1 MVKAIRITETG
12 KANVMKFV
20 DVEIKS
26 LAPNEVLIKNK
37 AIGLNYIDVYHRSG
51 TYPLPLPTGIGLEA
65 AGVIEDVGSAVT
77 EFKVGDR
84 VAHAAAPPGAY
95 SEKQVYPQ
103 EKLVKIPDYISDE
116 IASVIMLKG
125 ITSEYLIHR
134 AYKVKKDQFILYHA
148 AAGGVGQVLCQ
159 WAKSLG
165 CKVIGTV
172 GSEEKIKI
180 AKENGCDFVINYSK
194 ESFSQKVREITNGK
208 MLDVVY
214 DGVGAKTFEESIECL
229 AIRGT
234 MVSFGNASGLVEK
247 VDPKKHIAPKGLFFT
262 RPSIAHYT
270 VTREELVNSANTV
283 FDAIRTNKFKVK
295 IFKKF
300 ALKDAVKAHEEL
312 EARKLTGP
320 AILVP

>member
-12 KANVMKFV
+12 NANVMKFV
-20 DVEIKS
+20 DVELKK
-26 LAPNEVLIKNK
+26 LAPNEVLIRNK
-37 AIGLNYIDVYHRSG
+37 AIGLNYIDVYHRAG

-65 AGVIEDVGSAVT
+65 AGVIEEIGSDVK

-84 VAHAAAPPGAY
+84 VAHAAAPPGSY

-116 IASVIMLKG
+116 IASCIMLKG
-125 ITSEYLIHR
+125 ITSEYLLHR

-172 GSEEKIKI
+172 GSEDKVKI

-194 ESFSQKVREITNGK
+194 ESFSQKVKEITNGK

-270 VTREELVNSANTV
+270 VTKEELVNSANTV
-283 FDAIRTNKFKVK
+283 FDAIKTGKFKVK

-300 ALKDAVKAHEEL
+300 VLKDAVTAHEEL

-320 AILVP
+320 SILVP

>member
-1 MVKAIRITETG
+1 MIKAIRITETG
-12 KANVMKFV
+12 NANVMKFV
-20 DVEIKS
+20 DVDLKK
-26 LAPNEVLIKNK
+26 LTPNEVLIKNK

-51 TYPLPLPTGIGLEA
+51 TYPLPLPNGIGLEA
-65 AGVIEDVGSAVT
+65 AGVIEEIGSDVK

-84 VAHAAAPPGAY
+84 VAHAAAPPGSY

-116 IASVIMLKG
+116 VASCIMLKG
-125 ITSEYLIHR
+125 ITSEYLLHR
-134 AYKVKKDQFILYHA
+134 AYAVKKGEFILYHA

-172 GSEEKIKI
+172 GSDEKVAI

-194 ESFSQKVREITNGK
+194 ESFSEKVKEITEGK
-208 MLDVVY
+208 MLKVVY
-214 DGVGAKTFEESIECL
+214 DGVGAKTFEESLDCL

-234 MVSFGNASGLVEK
+234 MVSFGNASGLVDN
-247 VDPKKHIAPKGLFFT
+247 VDPKKHIAPKGLYFT

-270 VTREELVNSANTV
+270 VTREELVNSANAV
-283 FDAIRTNKFKVK
+283 FEAIKTNKFKVK

-300 ALKDAVKAHEEL
+300 ALKDAVTAHEEL
-312 EARKLTGP
+312 EGRKLKGP

>member
-20 DVEIKS
+20 DVELKK

-65 AGVIEDVGSAVT
+65 AGVIEETGSDVK

-84 VAHAAAPPGAY
+84 VAHAAAPPGSY

-103 EKLVKIPDYISDE
+103 EKLVKIPDYITDE
-116 IASVIMLKG
+116 IASCIMLKG
-125 ITSEYLIHR
+125 ITSEYLLHR
-134 AYKVKKDQFILYHA
+134 AYAVKKGEFILFHA

-172 GSEEKIKI
+172 GSDEKVAI

-194 ESFSQKVREITNGK
+194 ESFSQKVKEITDGK
-208 MLDVVY
+208 MLKVVY
-214 DGVGAKTFEESIECL
+214 DGVGAKTFEESLDCL

-234 MVSFGNASGLVEK
+234 MVSFGNASGLIDK
-247 VDPKKHIAPKGLFFT
+247 VDPKKHIAPKGLYFT

-283 FDAIRTNKFKVK
+283 FEAIKTGKFKVK

>member
-12 KANVMKFV
+12 NANVMKFV
-20 DVEIKS
+20 DVELKK

-51 TYPLPLPTGIGLEA
+51 TYPLPLPNGIGLEA
-65 AGVIEDVGSAVT
+65 AGVIEEIGSDVK

-84 VAHAAAPPGAY
+84 VAHAAAPPGSY

-116 IASVIMLKG
+116 VASCIMLKG
-125 ITSEYLIHR
+125 ITSEYLLHR
-134 AYKVKKDQFILYHA
+134 AYAVKKGEFILFHA

-172 GSEEKIKI
+172 GSDEKVAI
-180 AKENGCDFVINYSK
+180 ARENGCDFVINYSK
-194 ESFSQKVREITNGK
+194 ESFSQKVKEITESK
-208 MLDVVY
+208 MLKVVY
-214 DGVGAKTFEESIECL
+214 DGVGAKTFEESLDCL

-234 MVSFGNASGLVEK
+234 MVSFGNASGLIDN
-247 VDPKKHIAPKGLFFT
+247 VDPKKHIAPKGLYFT

-283 FDAIRTNKFKVK
+283 FEAIKTGKFKVK

-300 ALKDAVKAHEEL
+300 ALKDAVTAHEEL

-320 AILVP
+320 SILVP

>member
-12 KANVMKFV
+12 NANVMKFV
-20 DVEIKS
+20 DVELKK

-51 TYPLPLPTGIGLEA
+51 TYPLPLPNGIGLEA
-65 AGVIEDVGSAVT
+65 AGVIEEIGSDVK

-84 VAHAAAPPGAY
+84 VAHAAAPPGSY

-103 EKLVKIPDYISDE
+103 EKIVKIPDYISDE
-116 IASVIMLKG
+116 MASCIMLKG
-125 ITSEYLIHR
+125 ITSEYLLHR

-172 GSEEKIKI
+172 GSEEKVAI

-194 ESFSQKVREITNGK
+194 ESFSQKVKEITNGK

-234 MVSFGNASGLVEK
+234 MVSFGNASGLVDK

-283 FDAIRTNKFKVK
+283 FEAIKTNKFKIK

-300 ALKDAVKAHEEL
+300 SLKDAVTAHEEL

-320 AILVP
+320 AVLIP

>member
-20 DVEIKS
+20 DVELKK

-37 AIGLNYIDVYHRSG
+37 AIGLNYIDIYHRSG
-51 TYPLPLPTGIGLEA
+51 TYPLPLPNGIGLEA
-65 AGVIEDVGSAVT
+65 AGVIEEIGSDVK

-84 VAHAAAPPGAY
+84 VAHAAAPPGSY

-116 IASVIMLKG
+116 IASCIMLKG
-125 ITSEYLIHR
+125 ITSEYLLHR
-134 AYKVKKDQFILYHA
+134 AYAVKKGEFILFHA

-172 GSEEKIKI
+172 GSDEKVAI

-194 ESFSQKVREITNGK
+194 ESFSQKVKEITDGK
-208 MLDVVY
+208 MLKVVY
-214 DGVGAKTFEESIECL
+214 DGVGAKTFEESLDCL

-234 MVSFGNASGLVEK
+234 IVSFGNASGLIDN
-247 VDPKKHIAPKGLFFT
+247 VDPKKHIAPKGLYFT

-283 FDAIRTNKFKVK
+283 FEAIKTGKFKVK

-300 ALKDAVKAHEEL
+300 ALKDAVTAHEEL

>member
-12 KANVMKFV
+12 KPNVMKFV
-20 DVEIKS
+20 DVDLKK

-37 AIGLNYIDVYHRSG
+37 SVGLNYIDVYHRSG
-51 TYPLPLPTGIGLEA
+51 TYPLPLPNGIGLEA
-65 AGVIEDVGSAVT
+65 AGVIEEIGSDVK

-84 VAHAAAPPGAY
+84 VAHAAAPPGSY

-103 EKLVKIPDYISDE
+103 EKIVKIPDYISDE
-116 IASVIMLKG
+116 IASCIMLKG

-134 AYKVKKDQFILYHA
+134 AYAVKKGEFILFHV

-172 GSEEKIKI
+172 GSDEKIAI

-194 ESFSQKVREITNGK
+194 ESFSQKVKEITEGK
-208 MLDVVY
+208 MLKVVY
-214 DGVGAKTFEESIECL
+214 DGVGAKTFEESLDCL
-229 AIRGT
+229 AIRGM
-234 MVSFGNASGLVEK
+234 MVSFGNASGLIDK
-247 VDPKKHIAPKGLFFT
+247 VDPKKHIAPKGLYFT

-270 VTREELVNSANTV
+270 VTREELVNSANMV
-283 FDAIRTNKFKVK
+283 FEAIKTNKFKIK

-300 ALKDAVKAHEEL
+300 ALKDAVTAHEEL

>member
-20 DVEIKS
+20 DVELKK

-37 AIGLNYIDVYHRSG
+37 AIGLNYIDIYHRSG
-51 TYPLPLPTGIGLEA
+51 TYPLPLPNGIGLEA
-65 AGVIEDVGSAVT
+65 AGVIEEIGSAVK

-84 VAHAAAPPGAY
+84 VAHAAAPPGSY

-116 IASVIMLKG
+116 IASCIMLKG
-125 ITSEYLIHR
+125 ITSEYLLHR
-134 AYKVKKDQFILYHA
+134 AYAVKKGEFILFHA

-172 GSEEKIKI
+172 GSDEKVAI

-194 ESFSQKVREITNGK
+194 ESFSQKVKEITNGK
-208 MLDVVY
+208 MLKVVY
-214 DGVGAKTFEESIECL
+214 DGVGAKTFEESLDCL

-234 MVSFGNASGLVEK
+234 MVSFGNASGLIDN
-247 VDPKKHIAPKGLFFT
+247 VDPKKHIAPKGLYFT

-283 FDAIRTNKFKVK
+283 FEAIKTGKFKVK

-300 ALKDAVKAHEEL
+300 ALKDAVTAHEEL

>member
-12 KANVMKFV
+12 NANVMKFV
-20 DVEIKS
+20 DVEIKN

-51 TYPLPLPTGIGLEA
+51 TYPLPLPNGIGLEA
-65 AGVIEDVGSAVT
+65 AGVIEEIGSDIK

-84 VAHAAAPPGAY
+84 VAHAAAPPGSY

-116 IASVIMLKG
+116 IASCIMLKG
-125 ITSEYLIHR
+125 ITSEYLLHR

-172 GSEEKIKI
+172 GSEEKVAI

-194 ESFSQKVREITNGK
+194 ESFSQKVKEITNGK

-247 VDPKKHIAPKGLFFT
+247 VDPKKHIAPKGLYFT

-270 VTREELVNSANTV
+270 VTREELVNSARTV
-283 FDAIRTNKFKVK
+283 FEAIKTNKFK
-295 IFKKF
+295 INLFKKF
-300 ALKDAVKAHEEL
+300 ALKDAVTAHEEL
-312 EARKLTGP
+312 EARKLLGP

>member
-20 DVEIKS
+20 DIELKK

-51 TYPLPLPTGIGLEA
+51 TYPIPLPNGIGLEA
-65 AGVIEDVGSAVT
+65 AGVIEEIGSDVK

-84 VAHAAAPPGAY
+84 VAHAAAPPGSY

-116 IASVIMLKG
+116 VASCIMLKG
-125 ITSEYLIHR
+125 ITSEYLLHR
-134 AYKVKKDQFILYHA
+134 AYAVKKSEFILFHA

-172 GSEEKIKI
+172 GSDEKVAI
-180 AKENGCDFVINYSK
+180 ARENGCDFVINYSK
-194 ESFSQKVREITNGK
+194 ENFSQKVKEITESK
-208 MLDVVY
+208 MLKVVY
-214 DGVGAKTFEESIECL
+214 DGVGAKTFEESLDCL

-234 MVSFGNASGLVEK
+234 MVSFGNASGLIDN
-247 VDPKKHIAPKGLFFT
+247 VDPKKHIAPKGLYFT

-283 FDAIRTNKFKVK
+283 FEAIKTGKFKVK

-300 ALKDAVKAHEEL
+300 ALKDAVTAHEEL

-320 AILVP
+320 SILVP

>member
-1 MVKAIRITETG
+1 MIKAIKITETG

-20 DVEIKS
+20 DVELKK

-65 AGVIEDVGSAVT
+65 AGVIEETGSDVK

-84 VAHAAAPPGAY
+84 VAHAAAPPGSY

-103 EKLVKIPDYISDE
+103 EKLVKIPDYITDE
-116 IASVIMLKG
+116 IASCIMLKG
-125 ITSEYLIHR
+125 ITSEYLLHR
-134 AYKVKKDQFILYHA
+134 AYAVKKGEFILFHA

-172 GSEEKIKI
+172 GSDEKVEI
-180 AKENGCDFVINYSK
+180 AKENGCEFVINYSK
-194 ESFSQKVREITNGK
+194 ESFSQKVKEITDGK
-208 MLDVVY
+208 MLKVVY
-214 DGVGAKTFEESIECL
+214 DGVGAKTFEESLDCL

-234 MVSFGNASGLVEK
+234 MVSFGNASGLIDK
-247 VDPKKHIAPKGLFFT
+247 VDPKKHIAPKGLYFT

-270 VTREELVNSANTV
+270 VTREELVNSANKV
-283 FDAIRTNKFKVK
+283 FEAIKTGKFKVK

>member
-1 MVKAIRITETG
+1 MVKAIKITETG

-20 DVEIKS
+20 DVELKK

-65 AGVIEDVGSAVT
+65 AGVIEETGSDVK

-84 VAHAAAPPGAY
+84 VAHAAAPPGSY

-103 EKLVKIPDYISDE
+103 EKLVKIPDYITDE
-116 IASVIMLKG
+116 IASCIMLKG
-125 ITSEYLIHR
+125 ITSEYLLHR
-134 AYKVKKDQFILYHA
+134 AYAVKKGEFILFHA

-172 GSEEKIKI
+172 GSDEKVEI
-180 AKENGCDFVINYSK
+180 AKENGCEFVINYSK
-194 ESFSQKVREITNGK
+194 ESFSQKVKEITDGK
-208 MLDVVY
+208 MLKVVY
-214 DGVGAKTFEESIECL
+214 DGVGAKTFEESLDCL

-234 MVSFGNASGLVEK
+234 MVSFGNASGLIDK
-247 VDPKKHIAPKGLFFT
+247 VDPKKHIAPKGLYFT

-270 VTREELVNSANTV
+270 VTREELVNSANKV
-283 FDAIRTNKFKVK
+283 FEAIKTGKFKVK

>member
-12 KANVMKFV
+12 NANVMKFV
-20 DVEIKS
+20 DVELKK
-26 LAPNEVLIKNK
+26 LAPNEVLIINK

-51 TYPLPLPTGIGLEA
+51 IYPLPLPTGIGLEA
-65 AGVIEDVGSAVT
+65 AGVIEEIGSDVK

-84 VAHAAAPPGAY
+84 VVHAAPPPGSY
-95 SEKQVYPQ
+95 SEKQVYPH
-103 EKLVKIPDYISDE
+103 EKLVKIPDFISDE
-116 IASVIMLKG
+116 IASCIMLKG
-125 ITSEYLIHR
+125 ITSEYLLHR
-134 AYKVKKDQFILYHA
+134 TYKVKKDQFILYHA
-148 AAGGVGQVLCQ
+148 AAGAVGQVFCQ

-172 GSEEKIKI
+172 GSEEKVAI

-194 ESFSQKVREITNGK
+194 ESFSQKVKEITNGK

-234 MVSFGNASGLVEK
+234 MVSFGNASGIVEK

-262 RPSIAHYT
+262 RPSIGPYT

-283 FDAIRTNKFKVK
+283 FEAIKKNKFKIK

-300 ALKDAVKAHEEL
+300 ALKDAVTAHEEL

-320 AILVP
+320 AILIP

>member
-1 MVKAIRITETG
+1 
-12 KANVMKFV
+12 
-20 DVEIKS
+20 
-26 LAPNEVLIKNK
+26 
-37 AIGLNYIDVYHRSG
+37 
-51 TYPLPLPTGIGLEA
+51 
-65 AGVIEDVGSAVT
+65 
-77 EFKVGDR
+77 
-84 VAHAAAPPGAY
+84 
-95 SEKQVYPQ
+95 
-103 EKLVKIPDYISDE
+103 
-116 IASVIMLKG
+116 MLKG

-134 AYKVKKDQFILYHA
+134 AYAVKKGEFILFHA

-172 GSEEKIKI
+172 GSDEKIAI

-194 ESFSQKVREITNGK
+194 ESFSQKVKEITEGK
-208 MLDVVY
+208 MLKVVY
-214 DGVGAKTFEESIECL
+214 DGVGAKTFEESLDCL

-234 MVSFGNASGLVEK
+234 MVSFGNASGLIDK
-247 VDPKKHIAPKGLFFT
+247 VDPKKHIAPKGLYFT

-283 FDAIRTNKFKVK
+283 FEAIKTNKFKIK

-300 ALKDAVKAHEEL
+300 ALKDAVTAHEEL

>member
-12 KANVMKFV
+12 NANVMKFV
-20 DVEIKS
+20 DVELKK

-51 TYPLPLPTGIGLEA
+51 TYPLPLPNGIGLEA
-65 AGVIEDVGSAVT
+65 AGVIEEIGSDVK

-84 VAHAAAPPGAY
+84 VAHAAAPPGSY

-103 EKLVKIPDYISDE
+103 EKIVKIPDYISDE
-116 IASVIMLKG
+116 IASCIMLKG
-125 ITSEYLIHR
+125 ITSEYLLHR

-172 GSEEKIKI
+172 GSEEKVAI

-194 ESFSQKVREITNGK
+194 ESFSQKVKEITNGK

-234 MVSFGNASGLVEK
+234 MVSFGNASGLVDK
-247 VDPKKHIAPKGLFFT
+247 VDPKKHIAPKGLYFT

-270 VTREELVNSANTV
+270 VTREELVNSARTV
-283 FDAIRTNKFKVK
+283 FEAIKTNKFK
-295 IFKKF
+295 INLFKKF
-300 ALKDAVKAHEEL
+300 ALKDAVTAHEEL
-312 EARKLTGP
+312 EARKLLGP

>member
-20 DVEIKS
+20 DVELKK

-37 AIGLNYIDVYHRSG
+37 AIGLNYIDIYHRSG
-51 TYPLPLPTGIGLEA
+51 TYPLPLPNGIGLEA
-65 AGVIEDVGSAVT
+65 AGVIEEIGSAVK

-84 VAHAAAPPGAY
+84 VAHAAAPPGSY

-116 IASVIMLKG
+116 IASCIMLKG
-125 ITSEYLIHR
+125 ITSEYLLHR
-134 AYKVKKDQFILYHA
+134 AYAVKKGEFILFHA

-172 GSEEKIKI
+172 GSDEKVAI

-194 ESFSQKVREITNGK
+194 ESFSQKVKEITDGK
-208 MLDVVY
+208 MLKVVY
-214 DGVGAKTFEESIECL
+214 DGVGAKTFEESLDCL

-234 MVSFGNASGLVEK
+234 MVSFGNASGLIDN
-247 VDPKKHIAPKGLFFT
+247 VDPKKHIAPKGLYFT

-283 FDAIRTNKFKVK
+283 FEAIKTGKFKVK

-300 ALKDAVKAHEEL
+300 ALKDAVAAHEEL

>member
-20 DVEIKS
+20 DVELKK

-65 AGVIEDVGSAVT
+65 AGVIEETGSDVK

-84 VAHAAAPPGAY
+84 VAHAAAPPGSY

-103 EKLVKIPDYISDE
+103 EKLVKIPDYITDE
-116 IASVIMLKG
+116 IASCIMLKG
-125 ITSEYLIHR
+125 ITSEYLLHR
-134 AYKVKKDQFILYHA
+134 AYAVKKGEFILFHA

-172 GSEEKIKI
+172 GSDEKVAI

-194 ESFSQKVREITNGK
+194 ESFSQKVKEITDGK
-208 MLDVVY
+208 MLKVVY
-214 DGVGAKTFEESIECL
+214 DGVGAKTFEESLDCL

-234 MVSFGNASGLVEK
+234 MVSFGNASGLIDK
-247 VDPKKHIAPKGLFFT
+247 VDPKKHIEPKGLYFT

-283 FDAIRTNKFKVK
+283 FEAIKTGKFKVK

-300 ALKDAVKAHEEL
+300 ALKDAVTAHEEL

>member
-12 KANVMKFV
+12 KPNVMKFV
-20 DVEIKS
+20 DVDLKK

-37 AIGLNYIDVYHRSG
+37 SVGLNYIDVYHRSG
-51 TYPLPLPTGIGLEA
+51 TYPLPLPNGIGLEA
-65 AGVIEDVGSAVT
+65 AGVIEEIGSDVK

-84 VAHAAAPPGAY
+84 VAHAAAPPGSY

-103 EKLVKIPDYISDE
+103 EKIVKIPDYISDE
-116 IASVIMLKG
+116 IASCIMLKG

-134 AYKVKKDQFILYHA
+134 AYAVKKGEFILFHA

-172 GSEEKIKI
+172 GSDEKIAI

-194 ESFSQKVREITNGK
+194 ESFSQKVKEITEGK
-208 MLDVVY
+208 MLKVVY
-214 DGVGAKTFEESIECL
+214 DGVGAKTFEESLDCL

-234 MVSFGNASGLVEK
+234 MVSFGNASGLIDK
-247 VDPKKHIAPKGLFFT
+247 VDPKKHIAPKGLYFT

-283 FDAIRTNKFKVK
+283 FEAIKTNKFKIK

-300 ALKDAVKAHEEL
+300 ALKDAVTAHEEL

>member
-12 KANVMKFV
+12 KPNVMKFV
-20 DVEIKS
+20 DVDLKK

-37 AIGLNYIDVYHRSG
+37 AVGLNYIDVYHRSG
-51 TYPLPLPTGIGLEA
+51 TYPLPLPNGIGLEA
-65 AGVIEDVGSAVT
+65 AGVIEEIGSDVK

-84 VAHAAAPPGAY
+84 VAHAAAPPGSY

-103 EKLVKIPDYISDE
+103 EKIVKIPDYISDE
-116 IASVIMLKG
+116 IASCIMLKG

-134 AYKVKKDQFILYHA
+134 AYAVKKGEFILFHA

-172 GSEEKIKI
+172 GSDEKIAI

-194 ESFSQKVREITNGK
+194 ESFSQKVKEITEGK
-208 MLDVVY
+208 MLKVVY
-214 DGVGAKTFEESIECL
+214 DGVGAKTFEESLDCL

-234 MVSFGNASGLVEK
+234 MVSFGNASGLIDK
-247 VDPKKHIAPKGLFFT
+247 VDPKKHIAPKGLYFT

-283 FDAIRTNKFKVK
+283 FEAIKTNKFKIK

-300 ALKDAVKAHEEL
+300 ALKDAVTAHEEL

>member
-1 MVKAIRITETG
+1 MVKAIKITETG
-12 KANVMKFV
+12 NANVMKFV
-20 DVEIKS
+20 DVELKK
-26 LAPNEVLIKNK
+26 LAPNEVLIRNK
-37 AIGLNYIDVYHRSG
+37 AIGLNYIDVYHRAG

-65 AGVIEDVGSAVT
+65 AGVIEEVGSDVK

-84 VAHAAAPPGAY
+84 VAHAAAPAGSY

-116 IASVIMLKG
+116 IAACIMLKG
-125 ITSEYLIHR
+125 FTAEYLLHR
-134 AYKVKKDQFILYHA
+134 AYKVKKNQFILFHA
-148 AAGGVGQVLCQ
+148 AAGGVGQILCQ

-172 GSEEKIKI
+172 GSEDKIKI
-180 AKENGCDFVINYSK
+180 AKENGCGFVINYSK
-194 ESFSQKVREITNGK
+194 KSFSQKVKEITNGK

-283 FDAIRTNKFKVK
+283 FDAIKTGKFKVK

-300 ALKDAVKAHEEL
+300 ALKDAIIAHEEL
-312 EARKLTGP
+312 EARKFNGP
-320 AILVP
+320 AILIP

>member
-20 DVEIKS
+20 DVELKK

-37 AIGLNYIDVYHRSG
+37 AIGLNYIDIYHRSG
-51 TYPLPLPTGIGLEA
+51 TYPLPLPNGIGLEA
-65 AGVIEDVGSAVT
+65 AGVIEEIGSDVK

-84 VAHAAAPPGAY
+84 VAHAAAPPGSY

-116 IASVIMLKG
+116 IASCIMLKG
-125 ITSEYLIHR
+125 ITSEYLLHR
-134 AYKVKKDQFILYHA
+134 AYAVKKGEFILYHA

-172 GSEEKIKI
+172 GSDEKVAI

-194 ESFSQKVREITNGK
+194 ESFSQKVKDITEGK
-208 MLDVVY
+208 MLKVVY
-214 DGVGAKTFEESIECL
+214 DGVGAKTFEESLDCL

-234 MVSFGNASGLVEK
+234 MVSFGNASGLVDN
-247 VDPKKHIAPKGLFFT
+247 VDPKKHIAPKGLYFT

-270 VTREELVNSANTV
+270 VTREELVNSANAV
-283 FDAIRTNKFKVK
+283 FEAIKTNKFKVK

-300 ALKDAVKAHEEL
+300 ALKDAVTAHEEL
-312 EARKLTGP
+312 EGRKLKGP

>member
-12 KANVMKFV
+12 KPNVMKFV
-20 DVEIKS
+20 DVDLKK

-37 AIGLNYIDVYHRSG
+37 AVGLNYIDVYHRSG
-51 TYPLPLPTGIGLEA
+51 TYPLPLPNGIGLEA
-65 AGVIEDVGSAVT
+65 AGVIEEIGSDVK

-84 VAHAAAPPGAY
+84 VAHAAAPPGSY

-103 EKLVKIPDYISDE
+103 EKIVKIPDYISDE
-116 IASVIMLKG
+116 IASCIMLKG

-134 AYKVKKDQFILYHA
+134 AYAVKKGEFILFHA

-172 GSEEKIKI
+172 GSDEKIAI

-194 ESFSQKVREITNGK
+194 ESFSQKVKEITEGK
-208 MLDVVY
+208 MLKVVY
-214 DGVGAKTFEESIECL
+214 DGVGAKTFEESLDCL
-229 AIRGT
+229 AIRGM
-234 MVSFGNASGLVEK
+234 MVSFGNASGLIDK
-247 VDPKKHIAPKGLFFT
+247 VDPKKHIAPKGLYFT

-283 FDAIRTNKFKVK
+283 FEAIKTNKFKIK

-300 ALKDAVKAHEEL
+300 ALKDAVTAHEEL

>member
-12 KANVMKFV
+12 NANVMKFV
-20 DVEIKS
+20 DVELKK

-51 TYPLPLPTGIGLEA
+51 TYPLPLPNGIGLEA
-65 AGVIEDVGSAVT
+65 AGVIEEIGSEVK

-84 VAHAAAPPGAY
+84 VAHAAAPPESY

-116 IASVIMLKG
+116 IASCIMLKG
-125 ITSEYLIHR
+125 ITSEYLLHR
-134 AYKVKKDQFILYHA
+134 AYAVKKGEFILYHA

-172 GSEEKIKI
+172 GSDEKVAI

-194 ESFSQKVREITNGK
+194 ESFSQKVKEITEGK
-208 MLDVVY
+208 MLKVVY
-214 DGVGAKTFEESIECL
+214 DGVGAKTFEESLDCL

-234 MVSFGNASGLVEK
+234 MVSFGNASGLVNN
-247 VDPKKHIAPKGLFFT
+247 VDPKKHIAPKGLYFT

-270 VTREELVNSANTV
+270 VTREELVNSANAV
-283 FDAIRTNKFKVK
+283 FEAIKTNKFKVK

-300 ALKDAVKAHEEL
+300 ALKDAVTAHEEL

>member
-20 DVEIKS
+20 DIELKK
-26 LAPNEVLIKNK
+26 LAPNEVLIQNK

-65 AGVIEDVGSAVT
+65 AGVIEEIGSDVK

-84 VAHAAAPPGAY
+84 VAHAAAPPGSY

-116 IASVIMLKG
+116 IASCIMLKG
-125 ITSEYLIHR
+125 ITSEYLLHR

-172 GSEEKIKI
+172 GSEDKVKI
-180 AKENGCDFVINYSK
+180 AKENGCDYVINYSK
-194 ESFSQKVREITNGK
+194 ESFSQKVKEITNGK

-247 VDPKKHIAPKGLFFT
+247 VDPKKHIAPKGLYFT

-270 VTREELVNSANTV
+270 VTREELVNSAN
-283 FDAIRTNKFKVK
+283 AIFEAIKTGKFKVK
-295 IFKKF
+295 ISKKF
-300 ALKDAVKAHEEL
+300 ALKDAVTAHEEL

-320 AILVP
+320 AILIP

>member
-12 KANVMKFV
+12 NANVMKFV
-20 DVEIKS
+20 DVELKK

-51 TYPLPLPTGIGLEA
+51 TYPLPLPNGIGLEA
-65 AGVIEDVGSAVT
+65 AGVIEEIGSDVK

-84 VAHAAAPPGAY
+84 VAHAAAPPGSY

-116 IASVIMLKG
+116 IASCIMLKG
-125 ITSEYLIHR
+125 ITSEYLLHR

-172 GSEEKIKI
+172 GSEEKVAI

-194 ESFSQKVREITNGK
+194 ESFSQKVKEITNGK

-247 VDPKKHIAPKGLFFT
+247 VDPKKHIAPKGLYFT

-270 VTREELVNSANTV
+270 VTREELVNSARTV
-283 FDAIRTNKFKVK
+283 FEAIKTNKFK
-295 IFKKF
+295 INLFKKF
-300 ALKDAVKAHEEL
+300 ALKDAVTAHEEL
-312 EARKLTGP
+312 EARKLLGP

>member
-12 KANVMKFV
+12 NANVMKFV
-20 DVEIKS
+20 DVELKK

-65 AGVIEDVGSAVT
+65 AGVIEEIGSDVK

-84 VAHAAAPPGAY
+84 VAHAAAPPGSY

-116 IASVIMLKG
+116 IASCIMLKG
-125 ITSEYLIHR
+125 ITSEYLLHR

-172 GSEEKIKI
+172 GSEEKVAI

-194 ESFSQKVREITNGK
+194 ESFSQKVKEITNGK
-208 MLDVVY
+208 MLEVVY

-234 MVSFGNASGLVEK
+234 MVSFGNASGLVDK
-247 VDPKKHIAPKGLFFT
+247 VDPKKHIAPKGLYFT

-270 VTREELVNSANTV
+270 VTREELVNSARTV
-283 FDAIRTNKFKVK
+283 FEAIKTNKFK
-295 IFKKF
+295 INLFKKF
-300 ALKDAVKAHEEL
+300 ALKDAVTAHEEL
-312 EARKLTGP
+312 EARKLLGP

>member
-1 MVKAIRITETG
+1 MTPSQIAVNDIGSAEDFLAAIEGT
-12 KANVMKFV
+12 
-20 DVEIKS
+20 IKNFNDGDLVS
-26 LAPNEVLIKNK
+26 GIVVQIDREEVLLD
-37 AIGLNYIDVYHRSG
+37 IGYK
-51 TYPLPLPTGIGLEA
+51 TE
-65 AGVIEDVGSAVT
+65 GVIPSRELSIRHDVDPSELV
-77 EFKVGDR
+77 KVGDR
-84 VAHAAAPPGAY
+84 VAHAAAPPGSY

-116 IASVIMLKG
+116 IASCIMLKG
-125 ITSEYLIHR
+125 ITSEYLLHR

-172 GSEEKIKI
+172 GSEDKVKI

-194 ESFSQKVREITNGK
+194 ESFSQKVKEITNGK

-283 FDAIRTNKFKVK
+283 FDAIKTGKFKVK

-300 ALKDAVKAHEEL
+300 ALKDAVTAHEEL

-320 AILVP
+320 SILVP

>member
-12 KANVMKFV
+12 NANVMKFV
-20 DVEIKS
+20 DVELKK
-26 LAPNEVLIKNK
+26 LAPNEVLIRNK
-37 AIGLNYIDVYHRSG
+37 AIGLNYIDVYHRAG

-65 AGVIEDVGSAVT
+65 AGVIEEIGSDVK

-84 VAHAAAPPGAY
+84 VAHAAAPPGSY

-116 IASVIMLKG
+116 IASCIMLKG
-125 ITSEYLIHR
+125 ITSEYLLHR

-172 GSEEKIKI
+172 GSEDKVKI
-180 AKENGCDFVINYSK
+180 AKENGCDFIINYSK
-194 ESFSQKVREITNGK
+194 ESFSQKVKEITNGK

-270 VTREELVNSANTV
+270 VTKEELVNSANTV
-283 FDAIRTNKFKVK
+283 FDAIKTGKFKVK

-300 ALKDAVKAHEEL
+300 VLKDAVTAHEEL

-320 AILVP
+320 SILVP

>member
-12 KANVMKFV
+12 KPNVMKFV
-20 DVEIKS
+20 DVDLKK

-37 AIGLNYIDVYHRSG
+37 AVGLNYIDVYHRSG
-51 TYPLPLPTGIGLEA
+51 TYPLPLPNGIGLEA
-65 AGVIEDVGSAVT
+65 AGVIEEIGSDVK
-77 EFKVGDR
+77 EFRIGDR
-84 VAHAAAPPGAY
+84 VAHAASPPGSY

-103 EKLVKIPDYISDE
+103 EKIVKIPDYISDE
-116 IASVIMLKG
+116 IASCIMLKG

-134 AYKVKKDQFILYHA
+134 AYAVKKGEFILFHA

-172 GSEEKIKI
+172 GSDEKIAI

-194 ESFSQKVREITNGK
+194 ESFSQKVKEITEGK
-208 MLDVVY
+208 MLKVVY
-214 DGVGAKTFEESIECL
+214 DGVGAKTFEESLDCL

-234 MVSFGNASGLVEK
+234 MVSFGNASGLIDK
-247 VDPKKHIAPKGLFFT
+247 VDPKKHIAPKGLYFT

-283 FDAIRTNKFKVK
+283 FEAIKTNKFKIK

-300 ALKDAVKAHEEL
+300 ALKDAVTAHEEL

>member
-1 MVKAIRITETG
+1 MVKAIKITETG

-20 DVEIKS
+20 DVELKK

-51 TYPLPLPTGIGLEA
+51 TYPIPLPNGIGLEA
-65 AGVIEDVGSAVT
+65 AGVIEEIGSDVK

-84 VAHAAAPPGAY
+84 VAHAAAPPGSY

-116 IASVIMLKG
+116 IASCIMLKG
-125 ITSEYLIHR
+125 ITSEYLLHR
-134 AYKVKKDQFILYHA
+134 AYAVKKGEFILYHA

-172 GSEEKIKI
+172 GSEEKVAI

-194 ESFSQKVREITNGK
+194 ESFSQKVKEITEGK
-208 MLDVVY
+208 MLKVVY
-214 DGVGAKTFEESIECL
+214 DGVGAKTFEESLDCL

-234 MVSFGNASGLVEK
+234 MVSFGNASGLVDN
-247 VDPKKHIAPKGLFFT
+247 VDPKKHIAPKGLYFT

-270 VTREELVNSANTV
+270 VTREELVNSANAV
-283 FDAIRTNKFKVK
+283 FEAIKTNKFKVK

-300 ALKDAVKAHEEL
+300 ALKDAVAAHEEL

>member
-20 DVEIKS
+20 DVELKK

-51 TYPLPLPTGIGLEA
+51 TYPLPLPNGIGLEA
-65 AGVIEDVGSAVT
+65 AGVIEEIGSDVK

-84 VAHAAAPPGAY
+84 VAHAAAPPGSYA
-95 SEKQVYPQ
+95 EKQVYPQ

-116 IASVIMLKG
+116 IASCIMLKG
-125 ITSEYLIHR
+125 ITSEYLLHR
-134 AYKVKKDQFILYHA
+134 AYAVKKGEFILYHA

-172 GSEEKIKI
+172 GSDEKVAI

-194 ESFSQKVREITNGK
+194 ESFSQKVKEITDGK
-208 MLDVVY
+208 MLKVVY
-214 DGVGAKTFEESIECL
+214 DGVGAKTFEESLDCL

-234 MVSFGNASGLVEK
+234 MVSFGNASGLIDN
-247 VDPKKHIAPKGLFFT
+247 VDPKKHIAPKGLYFT

-283 FDAIRTNKFKVK
+283 FEAIKTGKFKVK

-300 ALKDAVKAHEEL
+300 ALKDAVTAHEEL

-320 AILVP
+320 AILIP

>member
-20 DVEIKS
+20 DVELKK

-37 AIGLNYIDVYHRSG
+37 AIGLNYIDIYHRSG
-51 TYPLPLPTGIGLEA
+51 TYPLPLPNGIGLEA
-65 AGVIEDVGSAVT
+65 AGVIEEIGSDVK

-84 VAHAAAPPGAY
+84 VAHAAAPPGSY

-116 IASVIMLKG
+116 IASCIMLKG
-125 ITSEYLIHR
+125 ITSEYLLHR
-134 AYKVKKDQFILYHA
+134 AYAVKKGEFILFHA

-172 GSEEKIKI
+172 GSDEKVAI

-194 ESFSQKVREITNGK
+194 ESFSQKVKEITDGK
-208 MLDVVY
+208 MLKVVY
-214 DGVGAKTFEESIECL
+214 DGVGAKTFEESLDCL

-234 MVSFGNASGLVEK
+234 MVSFGNASGLIDN
-247 VDPKKHIAPKGLFFT
+247 VDPKKHIAPKGLYFT

-283 FDAIRTNKFKVK
+283 FEAIKTGKFKVK

-300 ALKDAVKAHEEL
+300 ALKDAVTAHEEL

>member
-1 MVKAIRITETG
+1 MVKAIKITETG
-12 KANVMKFV
+12 NANVMKFV
-20 DVEIKS
+20 DVELKK
-26 LAPNEVLIKNK
+26 LAPNEVLIRNK
-37 AIGLNYIDVYHRSG
+37 AIGLNYIDVYHRAG

-65 AGVIEDVGSAVT
+65 AGVIEEIGSDVK
-77 EFKVGDR
+77 EFKIGDR
-84 VAHAAAPPGAY
+84 VAHAAAPPGSY

-116 IASVIMLKG
+116 IASCIMLKG
-125 ITSEYLIHR
+125 ITSEYLLHR

-148 AAGGVGQVLCQ
+148 AAGGVGQVLCR

-172 GSEEKIKI
+172 GSEDKVKI

-194 ESFSQKVREITNGK
+194 ESFSQKVKEITNGK

-283 FDAIRTNKFKVK
+283 FDAIKTGKFKVK

-300 ALKDAVKAHEEL
+300 SLKDAVTAHEEL

-320 AILVP
+320 SILVP

>member
-12 KANVMKFV
+12 NANVMKFV
-20 DVEIKS
+20 DVELKK

-51 TYPLPLPTGIGLEA
+51 TYPLPLPNGIGLEA
-65 AGVIEDVGSAVT
+65 AGVIEEIGSDVK

-84 VAHAAAPPGAY
+84 VAHAAAPPGSY

-116 IASVIMLKG
+116 VASCIMLKG
-125 ITSEYLIHR
+125 ITSEYLLHR
-134 AYKVKKDQFILYHA
+134 AYAVKKGEFILFHA

-172 GSEEKIKI
+172 GSDEKVAI
-180 AKENGCDFVINYSK
+180 ARENGCDFVINYSK
-194 ESFSQKVREITNGK
+194 ENFSQKVKEITESK
-208 MLDVVY
+208 MLKVVY
-214 DGVGAKTFEESIECL
+214 DGVGAKTFEESLDCL

-234 MVSFGNASGLVEK
+234 MVSFGNASGLIDN
-247 VDPKKHIAPKGLFFT
+247 VDPKKHIAPKGLYFT

-283 FDAIRTNKFKVK
+283 FEAIKTGKFKVK

-300 ALKDAVKAHEEL
+300 ALKDAVTAHEEL

-320 AILVP
+320 SILVP

>member
-20 DVEIKS
+20 DVELKK

-37 AIGLNYIDVYHRSG
+37 AIGLNYIDIYHRSG
-51 TYPLPLPTGIGLEA
+51 TYPLPLPNGIGLEA
-65 AGVIEDVGSAVT
+65 AGVIEEIGSDVK

-84 VAHAAAPPGAY
+84 VAHAAAPPGSY

-103 EKLVKIPDYISDE
+103 EKLVKIPDYITDE
-116 IASVIMLKG
+116 IASCIMLKG
-125 ITSEYLIHR
+125 ITSEYLLHR
-134 AYKVKKDQFILYHA
+134 AYAVKKGEFILFHA

-172 GSEEKIKI
+172 GSDEKVAI

-194 ESFSQKVREITNGK
+194 ESFSQKVKEITDGK
-208 MLDVVY
+208 MLKVVY
-214 DGVGAKTFEESIECL
+214 DGVGAKTFEESLDCL

-234 MVSFGNASGLVEK
+234 MVSFGNASGLIDK
-247 VDPKKHIAPKGLFFT
+247 VDPKKHIAPKGLYFT

-270 VTREELVNSANTV
+270 VTREELVNSANKV
-283 FDAIRTNKFKVK
+283 FEAIKTGKFKVK

-300 ALKDAVKAHEEL
+300 ALKDAVTAHEEL

>member
-1 MVKAIRITETG
+1 
-12 KANVMKFV
+12 MKFV
-20 DVEIKS
+20 DVELKK

-65 AGVIEDVGSAVT
+65 AGVIDETGSDVK

-84 VAHAAAPPGAY
+84 VAHAAAPPGSY

-103 EKLVKIPDYISDE
+103 EKLVKIPDYITDE
-116 IASVIMLKG
+116 IASCIMLKG
-125 ITSEYLIHR
+125 ITSEYLLHR
-134 AYKVKKDQFILYHA
+134 AYAVKKGEFILFHA

-172 GSEEKIKI
+172 GSDEKVAI

-194 ESFSQKVREITNGK
+194 ESFSQKVKEITDGK
-208 MLDVVY
+208 MLKVVY
-214 DGVGAKTFEESIECL
+214 DGVGAKTFEESLDCL
-229 AIRGT
+229 AIRGM
-234 MVSFGNASGLVEK
+234 MVSFGNASGLIDN
-247 VDPKKHIAPKGLFFT
+247 VDPKKHIAPKGLYFT

-283 FDAIRTNKFKVK
+283 FEAIKTGKFKVK

-300 ALKDAVKAHEEL
+300 ALKDAVTAHEEL